1 MLKLLK
7 LFTPIFILLLVIG
20 SMLILQERKTFD
32 CSTLV
37 HIDPVPHTEKLVVN
51 NKYAEA
57 EEYLSFFM
65 DEPYVKDNPKAK
77 LLLKIIQ
84 EKRSSYDYK
93 TEKVLE
99 GIVKGKSD
107 EDIGRASAI
116 ASDFFVIGDVRD
128 LSIQGANYANGKE
141 VDNLIV
147 ALSSLGL
154 LASATTLYSAG
165 ATAPIKTSISVL
177 KYGKK
182 VNKIPLWLQEKII
195 KYAKVAKETKSL
207 DKITTLLQP
216 ISKMYNKVGLNQ
228 TLNILKAS
236 KNSKEL
242 LVLANFSSRF
252 GKKSPILLLSTNNR
266 ALKYATAMPHV
277 STKSF
282 IHASTYGEDG
292 LKGLKK
298 LGEAKFMKRVGF
310 YANLSK
316 TTYKGNL
323 NSLFNYLLKNI
334 PNSLLYTVVI
344 LGLLYFISKFY
355 SLAKRLK
362 LINLRWQ
369 YGHG

>member
-1 MLKLLK
+1 MLR
-7 LFTPIFILLLVIG
+7 LFTPVFILLLVIG
-20 SMLILQERKTFD
+20 SLLILQERRVFD
-32 CSTLV
+32 YTTLV
-37 HIDPVPHTEKLVVN
+37 QIDPIPHTEKLVVE
-51 NKYAEA
+51 KRYAEA

-65 DEPYVKDNPKAK
+65 NEPYVKNNPKAQ
-77 LLLKIIQ
+77 LLLKIIK
-84 EKRSSYDYK
+84 EKRDSSEYK
-93 TEKVLE
+93 AEKFIE
-99 GIVKGKSD
+99 GIVKGESD
-107 EDIGRASAI
+107 EDIGRISAI
-116 ASDFFVIGDVRD
+116 ASDFLVIGDIRD

-182 VNKIPLWLQEKII
+182 VNKIPIWLQEKII
-195 KYAKVAKETKSL
+195 KYAKIAKETKSL
-207 DKITTLLQP
+207 DKINTILQP

-228 TLNILKAS
+228 TLNLLKIS

-242 LVLANFSSRF
+242 VALANFSSRF
-252 GKKSPILLLSTNNR
+252 GKKSPILLLNTNNR
-266 ALKYATAMPHV
+266 ALYYATAMPNV

-292 LKGLKK
+292 LKGLKR

-334 PNSLLYTVVI
+334 PNSILYGIVL
-344 LGLLYFISKFY
+344 LGLFYFAFKFF
-355 SLAKRLK
+355 SLAKRL
-362 LINLRWQ
+362 I
-369 YGHG
+369 

>member
-1 MLKLLK
+1 MLK
-7 LFTPIFILLLVIG
+7 LFTPVFILLLTIG
-20 SMLILQERKTFD
+20 SLLILQERRVFD
-32 CSTLV
+32 YSTLV
-37 HIDPVPHTEKLVVN
+37 HIDPIPHTEKLVVEER
-51 NKYAEA
+51 YAEA

-65 DEPYVKDNPKAK
+65 NEPYVKENPKAQ
-77 LLLKIIQ
+77 LLLKLIQ
-84 EKRSSYDYK
+84 KKRNSSEYK
-93 TEKVLE
+93 TEKFIE

-107 EDIGRASAI
+107 EDIGRISAI
-116 ASDFFVIGDVRD
+116 ASDFLVIGDIRD

-154 LASATTLYSAG
+154 LATATTVYSAG
-165 ATAPIKTSISVL
+165 ATAPVKTSISVL

-182 VNKIPLWLQEKII
+182 VNKIPLWLQESII

-207 DKITTLLQP
+207 DKVNTLLQP
-216 ISKMYNKVGLNQ
+216 ISKLYNKVGLNQ
-228 TLNILKAS
+228 TLNLLKIS

-242 LVLANFSSRF
+242 KALANFSSRF
-252 GKKSPILLLSTNNR
+252 GKKSPVLLLATNNR
-266 ALKYATAMPHV
+266 ALHYATAMPNV

-334 PNSLLYTVVI
+334 PNSILYGIVF
-344 LGLLYFISKFY
+344 LGLFYFISKFF
-355 SLAKRLK
+355 SLVKKRT
-362 LINLRWQ
+362 
-369 YGHG
+369 